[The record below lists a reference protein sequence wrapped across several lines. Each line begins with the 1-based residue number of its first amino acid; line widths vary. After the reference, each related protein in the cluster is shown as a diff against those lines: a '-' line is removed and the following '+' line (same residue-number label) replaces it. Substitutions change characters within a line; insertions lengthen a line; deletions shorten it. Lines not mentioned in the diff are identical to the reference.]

1 MATSGLI
8 SSNLSLHPL
17 LHTHLPTLT
26 NTRPVHPPLCTKSPH
41 LKSSKHQTSFHI
53 AVEERS
59 LPELTVYDL
68 FLHLLLKQK
77 EVSCQM
83 HLQSDLQI
91 LNWSVR
97 HIFNRDRLSKANPSY
112 VKIRFSSWARR
123 RKHLKVINLFWSW
136 WFWKLPPVLLAVFWI
151 DCLVCIWLG
160 ITVKVSLTHSLNISR
175 LIQVT

>member
-8 SSNLSLHPL
+8 SSNLSSTPPTHP
-17 LHTHLPTLT
+17 PTLT

-41 LKSSKHQTSFHI
+41 LKSSNHQTSFHI

-59 LPELTVYDL
+59 LPELTAYDL
-68 FLHLLLKQK
+68 FLHLLLWQK
-77 EVSCQM
+77 EVSCQI

-91 LNWSVR
+91 LNWS
-97 HIFNRDRLSKANPSY
+97 LYGA
-112 VKIRFSSWARR
+112 FSIGIDCKKPILVVWRSGWARR
-123 RKHLKVINLFWSW
+123 RKHLKAIHFFWSW
-136 WFWKLPPVLLAVFWI
+136 WFWKLPPVSLAVFWI

-160 ITVKVSLTHSLNISR
+160 ITVKVSLTHSLNTSR